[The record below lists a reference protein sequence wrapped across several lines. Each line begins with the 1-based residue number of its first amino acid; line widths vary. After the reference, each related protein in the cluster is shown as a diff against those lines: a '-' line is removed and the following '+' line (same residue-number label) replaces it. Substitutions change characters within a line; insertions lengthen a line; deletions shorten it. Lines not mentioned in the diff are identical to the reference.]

1 MENIDKIKTVYTELL
16 QVSDKYA
23 DEDYLSDFE
32 FEDVRNMRKQA
43 KNHLMIIDWQERYGL
58 DIKHDRQF
66 YGYNYVKIDEYRMF
80 SYFADAEAEKI
91 SGSGRYISWE
101 DDGKQPKEEWL
112 MSIGFST
119 GAYRS

>member
-80 SYFADAEAEKI
+80 PSHDRVGETQ
-91 SGSGRYISWE
+91 WT
-101 DDGKQPKEEWL
+101 
-112 MSIGFST
+112 ST
-119 GAYRS
+119 TPLLVAFRHLPMKCIDLSH